1 MPRRQMP
8 KYRLFCLIENDSE
21 PFDIYV
27 RADETVSSLK
37 KTIITQGL
45 RNDLNPKNLKLW
57 QVDKKRNEIKP
68 GELDNDNSL
77 DPTWKIGD
85 YWNGKAPEKC
95 IHVYIRIL
103 GKLIAVDL
111 PVLLQKISP
120 EFAVTCLLIWSY

>member
-1 MPRRQMP
+1 MDQQVPEYQ
-8 KYRLFCLIENDSE
+8 LFCLLENDSE

-85 YWNGKAPEKC
+85 YWKGKAPEKC
-95 IHVYIRIL
+95 IHIYIRIL
-103 GKLIAVDL
+103 GKLIAVDP

-120 EFAVTCLLIWSY
+120 EFALHVR

>member
-1 MPRRQMP
+1 MDQQVPEYQ
-8 KYRLFCLIENDSE
+8 LFCLLENDSE

-85 YWNGKAPEKC
+85 YWKGKAPEKC
-95 IHVYIRIL
+95 IHVYIRIP
-103 GKLIAVDL
+103 GKWNQSWVVDSQSNMIANLV
-111 PVLLQKISP
+111 P
-120 EFAVTCLLIWSY
+120 

>member
-1 MPRRQMP
+1 MPEYQ
-8 KYRLFCLIENDSE
+8 LFCLLDNDSE

-95 IHVYIRIL
+95 IHIYIRIL
-103 GKLIAVDL
+103 GKLIAVDP

-120 EFAVTCLLIWSY
+120 EFALHVR

>member
-1 MPRRQMP
+1 MDQQVPEYQ
-8 KYRLFCLIENDSE
+8 LFCLLENDSE

-27 RADETVSSLK
+27 CADETVSSLK

-57 QVDKKRNEIKP
+57 QVDKPDDEKIDFSGLTDENALKP
-68 GELDNDNSL
+68 SQLISRY
-77 DPTWKIGD
+77 WKKEPSKGFT
-85 YWNGKAPEKC
+85 
-95 IHVYIRIL
+95 HVYIRIL
-103 GKLIAVDL
+103 GKLIAVDP

>member
-1 MPRRQMP
+1 MDQQVPEYQ
-8 KYRLFCLIENDSE
+8 LFCLLENDSE

-85 YWNGKAPEKC
+85 YWKGKAPEKC

-103 GKLIAVDL
+103 GKLIAVDP

-120 EFAVTCLLIWSY
+120 EFALHVR

>member
-1 MPRRQMP
+1 MDQQVPEYQ
-8 KYRLFCLIENDSE
+8 LFCLLENDSE

-85 YWNGKAPEKC
+85 YWKGKAPEKC

-103 GKLIAVDL
+103 GKLIAVDP

-120 EFAVTCLLIWSY
+120 EFALHGSLI

>member
-1 MPRRQMP
+1 MDQQVPEYQ
-8 KYRLFCLIENDSE
+8 LFCLLENDSE

-95 IHVYIRIL
+95 IHIYIRIL
-103 GKLIAVDL
+103 GKLIAVDP

-120 EFAVTCLLIWSY
+120 EFALHVR